1 MTIKIVEVSSN
12 HADLAIIIKKLDEYL
27 LQKYPAE
34 EIFGVD
40 FSEPKVNDITFI
52 VAYLNEVP
60 VGCGAIREIDKEST
74 ELKRFFVEQDF
85 RNRGIAY
92 EILMELELRAKTLGY
107 TCIKLEAGEPQTEAL
122 SFYRKNGY
130 YQIDRFGEYVA
141 CESSICYEKKLK
153 V

>member
-1 MTIKIVEVSSN
+1 MTLKIVEVSSN
-12 HADLAIIIKKLDEYL
+12 HADLAILIKKLDEYL
-27 LQKYPAE
+27 LQKYPTE
-34 EIFGVD
+34 EIFGVG

-85 RNRGIAY
+85 RNRGIAH
-92 EILMELELRAKTLGY
+92 EILMELENRAKTLGY
-107 TCIKLEAGEPQTEAL
+107 RFIKLEAGEPQAEAL